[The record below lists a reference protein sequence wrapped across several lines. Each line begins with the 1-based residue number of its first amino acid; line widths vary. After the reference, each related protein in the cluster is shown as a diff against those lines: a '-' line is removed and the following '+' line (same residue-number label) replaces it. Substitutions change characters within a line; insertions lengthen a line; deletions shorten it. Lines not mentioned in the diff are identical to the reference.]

1 MSTPTTDPIHTIG
14 PKHRALWA
22 SGDYGT
28 VASDLIPGL
37 GAILVQAVGVRP
49 GQRVLDV
56 GAGTGN
62 ASIPAAAAGA
72 EVVAS
77 DLTPELLD
85 RGRLIARSRGLDLE
99 WVVADAQS
107 LPFETGEFDA
117 VISCVGSMF
126 APFHERTAAE
136 TLRVCRS
143 GGTVGM
149 INWTPEGFVGQLF
162 ATMKPFAPP
171 PPPGARPAPLWGSE
185 EHVRE
190 LFGDGVRTLRAEK
203 RTYTLD
209 VTDSPRDFR
218 EWWKHN
224 YGPTIAVYRNVAD
237 DPARTAELDAAF
249 LDFLTR
255 TRTGGVWESE
265 YLLVTAERV

>member
-1 MSTPTTDPIHTIG
+1 MSTPTTDPIRTIG
-14 PKHRALWA
+14 PRHRALWA
-22 SGDYGT
+22 AGDYGT
-28 VASDLIPGL
+28 VAADLIPGL
-37 GAILVQAVGVRP
+37 GAVLVEAVDVRS

-77 DLTPELLD
+77 DLTPELLEQ
-85 RGRLIARSRGLDLE
+85 GRRIARARGLYLE
-99 WVVADAQS
+99 WVEADAQS
-107 LPFETGEFDA
+107 LPFETGEFDV

-136 TLRVCRS
+136 TLRVCRP
-143 GGTVGM
+143 GGTIGL

-190 LFGDGVRTLRAEK
+190 LFGTGVRALRAEK
-203 RTYTLD
+203 RTCTLD
-209 VTDSPRDFR
+209 VSDSPQDFR
-218 EWWKHN
+218 EWWKRH
-224 YGPTIAVYRNVAD
+224 YGPTIAVYRNVAG

-249 LDFLTR
+249 LDLLTR

-265 YLLVTAERV
+265 YLLVTAERA